1 MTMVVAYE
9 VGFARAVA
17 GRALGLGWGRECL
30 GPITGVWSIDT
41 SIDNV
46 GLHLKNIFVAGELEE
61 SATTEDYS
69 VVQAEGQ

>member
-1 MTMVVAYE
+1 MT
-9 VGFARAVA
+9 
-17 GRALGLGWGRECL
+17 GLWG
-30 GPITGVWSIDT
+30 IDS

-69 VVQAEGQ
+69 KVQAEGQ